1 MIDENLIKIN
11 LTFESQDEVFH
22 YLATLI
28 VDNGYA
34 NNTESVI
41 QSLKLRESEGTT
53 GMMEGFA
60 IPHAKDKSIV
70 KPGIAILKL
79 KTGVEWHSMDEQLIN
94 YVIALFIPEK
104 EAGTTHLKVLSQ
116 VARLLVNKAFKE
128 SIKEADTVLELKAL
142 FTEKLDVTS

>member
-70 KPGIAILKL
+70 KPGITILKL